1 MTKLSKYDAAV
12 EEYLTRLQF
21 KNLSVNT
28 LRNYSRTL
36 RLFRESLVQNAEPD
50 AEQNAE
56 QDVSYADVE
65 RWARTLLAAGRAPST
80 VNQYLTEL
88 GDFFDRATRR
98 SFPRELR
105 YPENPVSEDA
115 RPKVVKRPY
124 AEILTDEQVKA
135 LYRNEAPHRKFSAL
149 WPRNYAMMMLFINE
163 KIRNAELLDL
173 RLSDVDFLHHELTV
187 ENGKGRKYRVIDLTL
202 LSETALRLYLES
214 GIRPVDISKN
224 DFLFGT
230 TAAHEKAAGK
240 TDGAEKWHR
249 GTGVWAS
256 GVIER
261 TVKAVTG
268 VSGVRSHDL
277 RHVGSRVCLNAGESL
292 EQLQGELGHA
302 SKTTTEIYSG
312 RLQQRRRRESAQ
324 SVLAARDAATRENQE
339 KLTALK
345 AGRKNERPA

>member
-1 MTKLSKYDAAV
+1 MTKLTKYDAAV

-21 KNLSVNT
+21 KNLSPNT

-36 RLFRESLVQNAEPD
+36 RLFRESLVQNAEQD
-50 AEQNAE
+50 AE

-65 RWARTLLAAGRAPST
+65 RWAQSMLSAGRAPST

-88 GDFFDRATRR
+88 GDFFDRATRP
-98 SFPRELR
+98 SFPKPLR
-105 YPENPVSEDA
+105 YAENPVSEDA

-135 LYRNEAPHRKFSAL
+135 LYSNEPPTAKYAAL
-149 WPRNYAMMMLFINE
+149 WPRNYAMMMLFLNE

-173 RLSDVDFLHHELTV
+173 RLSDVDVLHHELTV
-187 ENGKGRKYRVIDLTL
+187 ENGKGRKYRVVDLTP

-214 GIRPVDISKN
+214 GIRPADVSDD

-268 VSGVRSHDL
+268 VSDVRSHDL

-302 SKTTTEIYSG
+302 SKVTTEIYSG

-324 SVLAARDAATRENQE
+324 DVLAARDAAARENQA
-339 KLTALK
+339 KLAALQAK
-345 AGRKNERPA
+345 QESERPA

>member
-1 MTKLSKYDAAV
+1 MTKLEKYNAAV

-21 KNLSVNT
+21 KNLSANT

-36 RLFRESLVQNAEPD
+36 RLFRESLVQNAEQN
-50 AEQNAE
+50 AEQGAE

-65 RWARTLLAAGRAPST
+65 RWAHAMLAAGRQPST

-88 GDFFDRATRR
+88 GDFFDRAARR
-98 SFPRELR
+98 SFPCELR
-105 YPENPVSEDA
+105 YPENPVSEDV

-135 LYRNEAPHRKFSAL
+135 LYRNEPPTGQYAAL
-149 WPRNYAMMMLFINE
+149 WPRNWAMMMLFLNE

-187 ENGKGRKYRVIDLTL
+187 ENGKGRKCRVIDLTP

-214 GIRPVDISKN
+214 GIRPADVSEN
-224 DFLFGT
+224 NFLFGT
-230 TAAHEKAAGK
+230 TAAHEKAAGR
-240 TDGAEKWHR
+240 TSGAEKWHR

-268 VSGVRSHDL
+268 VSSVRSHDL

-324 SVLAARDAATRENQE
+324 AVLATRDAAARENQE
-339 KLTALK
+339 KFIVLQTEGLK
-345 AGRKNERPA
+345 RA

>member
-1 MTKLSKYDAAV
+1 MTKLEKYDAAAQ
-12 EEYLTRLQF
+12 EYLTRLQF
-21 KNLSVNT
+21 KNLSPNT

-36 RLFRESLVQNAEPD
+36 RLFRESLVQNAEQD
-50 AEQNAE
+50 AE
-56 QDVSYADVE
+56 QDVSYTDIG
-65 RWARTLLAAGRAPST
+65 RWAQSMVEAGRAPST

-98 SFPRELR
+98 SFPSELR
-105 YPENPVSEDA
+105 YPENPVSDEV

-135 LYRNEAPHRKFSAL
+135 LYRNEPPTGQYAAL
-149 WPRNYAMMMLFINE
+149 WPRNYAMMMLFLNE

-187 ENGKGRKYRVIDLTL
+187 ENGKGRKYRVIDLTP
-202 LSETALRLYLES
+202 LSEAALRLYLES
-214 GIRPVDISKN
+214 SIRPADVSDS
-224 DFLFGT
+224 DYLFGT
-230 TAAHEKAAGK
+230 TAAHKKAAGK

-324 SVLAARDAATRENQE
+324 SVLAARDAAARKNQE
-339 KLTALK
+339 KLDAFKTK
-345 AGRKNERPA
+345 RKEERPA